1 LNFAKIFAGF
11 DFPDK
16 GGGFQGVPRE
26 TLKAIFVSAIII
38 YVKSVL
44 TPGGADS
51 GRFLINPS
59 NERSIDVPDWPK
71 GTRYFR

>member
-38 YVKSVL
+38 CMKL
-44 TPGGADS
+44 G
-51 GRFLINPS
+51 
-59 NERSIDVPDWPK
+59 
-71 GTRYFR
+71 